1 MTPYI
6 SVIIPVYNAEA
17 TLKKCVD
24 SVLGQQFANFE
35 VILVDDGSKDG
46 SLNICEE
53 FARRDSRVT
62 VIHKKNGGVSSARN
76 RGLDIAKGTWVMFVD
91 SDDYLGYGFL
101 PNEESGADIVFGS
114 YLNVIDDR
122 EVGGFSSKV
131 MHEVSLGAVVARY
144 GNDTILRGP
153 CAKWFRRDL
162 IGNIR
167 FPEDMKVGED
177 TCFVWQYLSRCQTYV
192 VLPQST
198 YYVRLSAMTSE
209 QKYGMRVEY
218 AVQSLT
224 RLKAAF
230 EPMAAHLGVKRS
242 LFFSFIGYFKL
253 VSSDEWKQ
261 NRSLWYGN
269 HCIKEFYRYVWPD
282 LSVKQK
288 VRLVMAFLLRK

>member
-17 TLKKCVD
+17 TLNKCVD
-24 SVLGQQFANFE
+24 SVLKQHFTDFE

-46 SLNICEE
+46 SCQICEE
-53 FARRDSRVT
+53 FARKDSRVM
-62 VIHKKNGGVSSARN
+62 VIHKENGGVSSARN
-76 RGLDIAKGTWVMFVD
+76 RGLEISKGTWVTFVD
-91 SDDYLGYGFL
+91 SDDYLGDGFL
-101 PNEESGADIVFGS
+101 QNEELTADIVFGS
-114 YLNVIDDR
+114 YLNVIDAR
-122 EVGGFSSKV
+122 EAGGFSSKV
-131 MHEVSLGAVVARY
+131 MREASLGNVVARY

-153 CAKWFRRDL
+153 CVKWFRRDL

-177 TCFVWQYLSRCQTYV
+177 TCFVWQYLSRCKTYA

-198 YYVRLSAMTSE
+198 YYVRMSAMTSE
-209 QKYGMRVEY
+209 QKYGMRVDY

-230 EPMAAHLGVKRS
+230 EPMAAHLGVKRT

-253 VSSDEWKQ
+253 VSSDEWRQ

-269 HCIKEFYRYVWPD
+269 HCIKDFYRYVWPD

-288 VRLVMAFLLRK
+288 VRLVMAYLLRK

>member
-1 MTPYI
+1 MEV
-6 SVIIPVYNAEA
+6 SVIIPNFNGIAFLDSALGSLEGQ
-17 TLKKCVD
+17 TLK
-24 SVLGQQFANFE
+24 NFE

-46 SLNICEE
+46 SFQICEE
-53 FARRDSRVT
+53 YARKDSRVT

-76 RGLDIAKGTWVMFVD
+76 RGLEIAKGKWVTFVD
-91 SDDYLGYGFL
+91 SDDYINDNYLSL
-101 PNEESGADIVFGS
+101 PEDKDVIFASYRNVLDGKENEG
-114 YLNVIDDR
+114 L
-122 EVGGFSSKV
+122 SSACFTGCRL
-131 MHEVSLGAVVARY
+131 SDVVAEY
-144 GNDTILRGP
+144 GSNSILRTP
-153 CAKWFRRDL
+153 WAKFYKRDL

-177 TCFVWQYLSRCQTYV
+177 TCFVWQYLSRCQTYSL
-192 VLPQST
+192 LPQST

-209 QKYGMRVEY
+209 QKYGMKVDY

-242 LFFSFIGYFKL
+242 LFFSFVGYFKL
-253 VSSDEWKQ
+253 VSSDEWKR
-261 NRSLWYGN
+261 NRALWYGN
-269 HCIKEFYRYVWPD
+269 HCIKDFYHYAWPD

>member
-1 MTPYI
+1 MTPHI

-17 TLKKCVD
+17 TLNKCVD
-24 SVLGQQFANFE
+24 SVLMQQFANFE

-46 SLNICEE
+46 SLQICEE
-53 FARRDSRVT
+53 YARKDSRVM
-62 VIHKKNGGVSSARN
+62 VIHKENGGVSSARN
-76 RGLDIAKGTWVMFVD
+76 RGLEIAKGKWVTFVD
-91 SDDYLGYGFL
+91 SDDFLG
-101 PNEESGADIVFGS
+101 NEFFPTEELEADIVFGS
-114 YLNVIDDR
+114 YLNVMDAR

-131 MHEVSLGAVVARY
+131 MREASLGNVVARY

-153 CAKWFRRDL
+153 CAKLFRRDL

-177 TCFVWQYLSRCQTYV
+177 SCFVWQYLSRCQTYAA
-192 VLPQST
+192 LPQST

-209 QKYGMRVEY
+209 QKYGMKVDY

-242 LFFSFIGYFKL
+242 LFFSFVGYFKL
-253 VSSDEWKQ
+253 VSSDEWKR
-261 NRSLWYGN
+261 NRALWYGN
-269 HCIKEFYRYVWPD
+269 HCIKDFYRYVWPD

-288 VRLVMAFLLRK
+288 VRLAMAFLLRK

>member
-1 MTPYI
+1 MLKYSI
-6 SVIIPVYNAEA
+6 IIPVYNAEA

-24 SVLGQQFANFE
+24 SILGQQFADFE

-46 SLNICEE
+46 SLHICEE
-53 FARRDSRVT
+53 FARKDSRVT
-62 VIHKKNGGVSSARN
+62 VIHKENGGVSSARN
-76 RGLDIAKGTWVMFVD
+76 RGLEIAKGTWVTFVD
-91 SDDYLGYGFL
+91 SDDYLGDGFL
-101 PNEESGADIVFGS
+101 QNEELTADIVFGS
-114 YLNVIDDR
+114 YLNVIDAR
-122 EVGGFSSKV
+122 EAGGFSSKV
-131 MHEVSLGAVVARY
+131 MREASLSDVVARY

-153 CAKWFRRDL
+153 CVKWFRRDL

-177 TCFVWQYLSRCQTYV
+177 TCFVWQYLSRCQTYA
-192 VLPQST
+192 VLPQCT

-209 QKYGMRVEY
+209 QKYGMRVDY

-230 EPMAAHLGVKRS
+230 ESMAAHLGVKRT

-253 VSSDEWKQ
+253 VSSDEWKR
-261 NRSLWYGN
+261 NRALWYGN
-269 HCIKEFYRYVWPD
+269 HRIKDFYRYVWPD

-288 VRLVMAFLLRK
+288 VRLAMAWFLRK

>member
-6 SVIIPVYNAEA
+6 SVIIPVYNAET

-24 SVLGQQFANFE
+24 SVLQQQFADFE

-46 SLNICEE
+46 SLQICEE
-53 FARRDSRVT
+53 FARKDSRVT
-62 VIHKKNGGVSSARN
+62 VIHKENGGVSSARN
-76 RGLDIAKGTWVMFVD
+76 RGLDIAKGTWVTFVD
-91 SDDYLGYGFL
+91 SDDYLGDGFL
-101 PNEESGADIVFGS
+101 QNEELTADIVFGS
-114 YLNVIDDR
+114 YLNVIDAR
-122 EVGGFSSKV
+122 EAGGFSSKV
-131 MHEVSLGAVVARY
+131 MREASLRDVVARY

-177 TCFVWQYLSRCQTYV
+177 TCFVWQYLSCCQTYA

-209 QKYGMRVEY
+209 QKYGMKVDY
-218 AVQSLT
+218 ALQSLT

-230 EPMAAHLGVKRS
+230 ELMAAHLGVKRT

-253 VSSDEWKQ
+253 VSSDEWRR
-261 NRSLWYGN
+261 NRALWYGN
-269 HCIKEFYRYVWPD
+269 RSIKDFYRYVWPD

>member
-6 SVIIPVYNAEA
+6 SVIIPVYNAET
-17 TLKKCVD
+17 TLNKCVV
-24 SVLGQQFANFE
+24 SVLKQQFADFE

-46 SLNICEE
+46 SCQICEE
-53 FARRDSRVT
+53 FARKDSRVT
-62 VIHKKNGGVSSARN
+62 VIHKENGGVSSARN
-76 RGLDIAKGTWVMFVD
+76 RGLEIAKGKWVTFVD
-91 SDDYLGYGFL
+91 SDDYLGDGFL
-101 PNEESGADIVFGS
+101 PNEELKSDIVFGS
-114 YLNVIDDR
+114 YLNVIDAC
-122 EVGGFSSKV
+122 EVGGYSSKV
-131 MHEVSLGAVVARY
+131 MREASLGNVVARY

-162 IGNIR
+162 IGDIR

-177 TCFVWQYLSRCQTYV
+177 TCFVWQYLSCCQTYA

-209 QKYGMRVEY
+209 KKYGMKVDY

-230 EPMAAHLGVKRS
+230 ELMAAHLGVKRT

-253 VSSDEWKQ
+253 VSSDEWKR
-261 NRSLWYGN
+261 NRALWYGN
-269 HCIKEFYRYVWPD
+269 HCIKDFYRYVWPD

-288 VRLVMAFLLRK
+288 VRLAMAFLLRK

>member
-17 TLKKCVD
+17 TLNKCVD
-24 SVLGQQFANFE
+24 SVLMQQFSDFE

-46 SLNICEE
+46 SFQICEE
-53 FARRDSRVT
+53 YARKDSRVT
-62 VIHKKNGGVSSARN
+62 VIHKENGGVSSARN
-76 RGLDIAKGTWVMFVD
+76 RGLEIAKGKWVTFVD
-91 SDDYLGYGFL
+91 SDDYLGNVFL
-101 PNEESGADIVFGS
+101 PNEEVGVDIVFGS
-114 YLNVIDDR
+114 YLNVIDAR

-131 MHEVSLGAVVARY
+131 MREASLGDVVARY

-177 TCFVWQYLSRCQTYV
+177 TCFVWQYLSRCQTCG

-209 QKYGMRVEY
+209 QKYGMRVDY

-242 LFFSFIGYFKL
+242 LFFSFVGYFKL
-253 VSSDEWKQ
+253 VSSDEWKR
-261 NRSLWYGN
+261 NRALWYGN
-269 HCIKEFYRYVWPD
+269 HCIKDFYRYVWPD
-282 LSVKQK
+282 LSVMQR
-288 VRLVMAFLLRK
+288 VRLAMAFLLRK

>member
-17 TLKKCVD
+17 TLNKCVD
-24 SVLGQQFANFE
+24 SVLKQHFTDFE

-46 SLNICEE
+46 SCQICEE
-53 FARRDSRVT
+53 FARKDSRVM
-62 VIHKKNGGVSSARN
+62 VIHKENGGVSSARN
-76 RGLDIAKGTWVMFVD
+76 RGLEISKGTWVTFVD
-91 SDDYLGYGFL
+91 SDDYLGDGFL
-101 PNEESGADIVFGS
+101 QNEELTADIVFGS
-114 YLNVIDDR
+114 YLNVIDAR
-122 EVGGFSSKV
+122 EAGGFSSKV
-131 MHEVSLGAVVARY
+131 MREASLGNVVARY

-153 CAKWFRRDL
+153 CVKWFRRDL

-177 TCFVWQYLSRCQTYV
+177 TCFVWQYLSRCQTYA

-198 YYVRLSAMTSE
+198 YYVRMSAMISE
-209 QKYGMRVEY
+209 QKYGMRVDY

-230 EPMAAHLGVKRS
+230 EPMAAHLGVKRT

-253 VSSDEWKQ
+253 VSSDEWRQ

-269 HCIKEFYRYVWPD
+269 HCIKDFYRYVWPD

-288 VRLVMAFLLRK
+288 VRLVMAYLLRK

>member
-17 TLKKCVD
+17 TLNKCVD
-24 SVLGQQFANFE
+24 SVLKQHFTDFE

-46 SLNICEE
+46 SCQICEE
-53 FARRDSRVT
+53 YARRDSRVT
-62 VIHKKNGGVSSARN
+62 VIHKENGGVSSARN
-76 RGLDIAKGTWVMFVD
+76 RGLDIAKGTWVTFVD
-91 SDDYLGYGFL
+91 SDDYLGDGFL
-101 PNEESGADIVFGS
+101 QNEELTADIVFGS
-114 YLNVIDDR
+114 YLNVIDAR
-122 EVGGFSSKV
+122 EAGGFSSKV
-131 MHEVSLGAVVARY
+131 MREASLGNVVARY

-153 CAKWFRRDL
+153 CVKWFRRDL

-177 TCFVWQYLSRCQTYV
+177 TCFVWQYLSRCKTYA

-198 YYVRLSAMTSE
+198 YYVRMSAMTSE
-209 QKYGMRVEY
+209 QKYGMRVDY

-230 EPMAAHLGVKRS
+230 EPMAAHLGVKRT

-253 VSSDEWKQ
+253 VSSDEWRQ

-269 HCIKEFYRYVWPD
+269 HCIKDFYRYVWPD

-288 VRLVMAFLLRK
+288 VRLVMAYLLRK

>member
-1 MTPYI
+1 MEPHI

-24 SVLGQQFANFE
+24 SVLGQQFPDFE

-46 SLNICEE
+46 SFQICEE
-53 FARRDSRVT
+53 YARKDSRVI
-62 VIHKKNGGVSSARN
+62 VIHKENGGVSSARN
-76 RGLDIAKGTWVMFVD
+76 RGLEIAKGKWVTFVD
-91 SDDYLGYGFL
+91 SDDYINDTYLVLPEDKDVIFASYRNVVYGK
-101 PNEESGADIVFGS
+101 ESEG
-114 YLNVIDDR
+114 L
-122 EVGGFSSKV
+122 SSACFTGCRL
-131 MHEVSLGAVVARY
+131 SDVVAEY
-144 GNDTILRGP
+144 GSNSILRTP
-153 CAKWFRRDL
+153 WAKFYRRDL

-177 TCFVWQYLSRCQTYV
+177 TCFVWQYLSRCKTYG

-209 QKYGMRVEY
+209 QKYGMKVDY

-224 RLKAAF
+224 RLKVAF

-253 VSSDEWKQ
+253 VSSDEWRK
-261 NRSLWYGN
+261 NKSLWYEN
-269 HCIKEFYRYVWPD
+269 SMIKAFYRYVWPD
-282 LSVKQK
+282 LSLMQK
-288 VRLVMAFLLRK
+288 LRLAIARLLKK

>member
-17 TLKKCVD
+17 TLNKCVD
-24 SVLGQQFANFE
+24 SVLKQHFTDFE

-46 SLNICEE
+46 SCQICEE
-53 FARRDSRVT
+53 YARRDSRVT
-62 VIHKKNGGVSSARN
+62 VIHKENGGVSSARN
-76 RGLDIAKGTWVMFVD
+76 RGLDIAKGTWVTFVD
-91 SDDYLGYGFL
+91 SDDYLGDGFL
-101 PNEESGADIVFGS
+101 QNEELTADIVFGS
-114 YLNVIDDR
+114 YLNVIDAR
-122 EVGGFSSKV
+122 EAGGFSSKV
-131 MHEVSLGAVVARY
+131 MREASLGNVVARY

-153 CAKWFRRDL
+153 CVKWFRRDL

-177 TCFVWQYLSRCQTYV
+177 TCFVWQYLSRCKTYA

-198 YYVRLSAMTSE
+198 CYVRMSAMTSE
-209 QKYGMRVEY
+209 QKYGMRVDY

-230 EPMAAHLGVKRS
+230 EPMAAHLGVKRT

-253 VSSDEWKQ
+253 VSSDEWRQ

-269 HCIKEFYRYVWPD
+269 HCIKDFYRYVWPD

-288 VRLVMAFLLRK
+288 VRLVMAYLLRK

>member
-1 MTPYI
+1 MLKYSI
-6 SVIIPVYNAEA
+6 IIPVYNAEA
-17 TLKKCVD
+17 TLNKCVD
-24 SVLGQQFANFE
+24 SVLMQPFADFE
-35 VILVDDGSKDG
+35 LILVDDGSKDK
-46 SLNICEE
+46 SLQICEE
-53 FARRDSRVT
+53 YARKDSRVAI
-62 VIHKKNGGVSSARN
+62 IHKENGGVSSARN
-76 RGLDIAKGTWVMFVD
+76 RGLDIAKGTWVTFVD
-91 SDDYLGYGFL
+91 SDDYLGDGFL
-101 PNEESGADIVFGS
+101 QNEELMADIVFGS
-114 YLNVIDDR
+114 YLNVMDAR
-122 EVGGFSSKV
+122 EAGGFSSEV
-131 MHEVSLGAVVARY
+131 MHGTTLGDIIACY

-153 CAKWFRRDL
+153 CAKLFRRDL

-177 TCFVWQYLSRCQTYV
+177 TCFVWQYLSHCQTYA

-198 YYVRLSAMTSE
+198 YYVRMSAMTSE
-209 QKYGMRVEY
+209 QKYGMRVDY

-230 EPMAAHLGVKRS
+230 ESMAAHLGVKRS

-269 HCIKEFYRYVWPD
+269 HCIKDFYRYVWPD

-288 VRLVMAFLLRK
+288 VRLAMAFLLRK